1 MGKIS
6 AFILKALG
14 VHVSLSVLKSIRIR
28 FRGDNHHREVSFL
41 KNNFFQK
48 CMFLFRILTSP
59 LFVKEDQIKE
69 PSQFIFEPYSLVTER
84 IQFAEQFSKS
94 QNQVKFITGKKTL
107 LPKKSKYLFPSIWK
121 IFLKAAILNFFI
133 KNKGETKYL
142 WPIYNFILSFDGSK
156 NHQYFFFRPYSL
168 SIYISL
174 LILSKLNPS
183 TEYYLVT
190 SNTSFFPRRYTHL
203 PEVNLIYCSNFQR
216 DELNFFQNLGWSSFR
231 KVLYGGLEEVNAY
244 LAIHSQKAKYHI
256 GIYSSGFWAR
266 SDGLS
271 RVNNIK
277 KIQNY
282 FYSDNE
288 NQKDFESLIITL
300 GSISKKYNLKSKL
313 YFHPYEKELFHKFK
327 IIPPYLNTLKK
338 FQIDYFFDDKENSI
352 HSVYESSIGCGLF
365 STILTDRWNIGLNS
379 LLYIKNPKSEH
390 INPKYLGNKSNHVF
404 FKLDDFESEIIKLL
418 NLREE

>member
-6 AFILKALG
+6 AFILNNLG
-14 VHVSLSVLKSIRIR
+14 IYVSLSVLKSIRIR
-28 FRGDNHHREVSFL
+28 FRKDNHHQENSFL
-41 KNNFFQK
+41 KNDFFHK
-48 CMFLFRILTSP
+48 CFFLIRILISP
-59 LFVKEDQIKE
+59 LFFRTISIKDN
-69 PSQFIFEPYSLVTER
+69 SQFIIEPYDLISYRSEYVKS
-84 IQFAEQFSKS
+84 FSKS
-94 QNQVKFITGKKTL
+94 QNQVIFITGKKTL
-107 LPKKSKYLFPSIWK
+107 LPKKSKYLFLLIWK

-133 KNKGETKYL
+133 RNKGETKYL

-174 LILSKLNPS
+174 LILSKLYPS

-203 PEVNLIYCSNFQR
+203 PEVNLIYCSNFQKN
-216 DELNFFQNLGWSSFR
+216 ELNFFQKLGWSSFNR
-231 KVLYGGLEEVNAY
+231 VLFGGLEEVNQFRK
-244 LAIHSQKAKYHI
+244 LLPQKPIYDI

-266 SDGLS
+266 KDGLS
-271 RVNNIK
+271 RVNNFK
-277 KIQNY
+277 KIRNY
-282 FYSDNE
+282 YYSDNDY
-288 NQKDFESLIITL
+288 QKDFELLLITL
-300 GSISKKYNLKSKL
+300 GCISKKYNLKSKL

-338 FQIDYFFDDKENSI
+338 FQINYFFDDKENSI

-390 INPKYLGNKSNHVF
+390 INPKYLGKKSSHVF